1 MKTLIFPSEFIDNR
15 GGVPQSTIS
24 IVKGLSHFS
33 EFKIIV
39 VCPNGSE
46 MSTTDFPLNVI
57 VKTTKKSV
65 WTMSKNK
72 VCETLYTILDLYR
85 TIRPF
90 LDRDTWVIT
99 NQPVTSAL
107 LSLIPSK
114 HINEIYINR
123 GGNFQDKGIAS
134 KIIIQKLKHHCID
147 FAVGIS
153 KKQTDLLIQCGMPE
167 NRVTLIHNGL
177 PMPAFD
183 YPHKDLSKDYLRI
196 STMGFISDLKNQI
209 EGIRLIKLLRDH
221 GINAILNLYGDPDGD
236 NEYQTKIAHEIKIL
250 GIKPYINLVVNFI
263 FVFIILKPY
272 INFCGFVSGENLF
285 AETDILI
292 SFSRTEGFGRSLV
305 EGMLRRK
312 PIIAWRGAG
321 GPIDITDNGKYGH
334 LVESNNADAYFKV
347 VCSLLDNPS
356 FNKNNVEAA
365 YNFAYTHF
373 TTECM
378 VKNYAKLIK
387 SACNI

>member
-33 EFKIIV
+33 EFKIRV

-134 KIIIQKLKHHCID
+134 KIILQKLKHHCIYL
-147 FAVGIS
+147 AVGIS

-250 GIKPYINLVVNFI
+250 GI
-263 FVFIILKPY
+263 KPY

>member
-183 YPHKDLSKDYLRI
+183 YPHKYLSKDYLRI

-250 GIKPYINLVVNFI
+250 GI
-263 FVFIILKPY
+263 KPY

>member
-123 GGNFQDKGIAS
+123 GGNFQDKGIA
-134 KIIIQKLKHHCID
+134 
-147 FAVGIS
+147 
-153 KKQTDLLIQCGMPE
+153 
-167 NRVTLIHNGL
+167 R
-177 PMPAFD
+177 
-183 YPHKDLSKDYLRI
+183 
-196 STMGFISDLKNQI
+196 
-209 EGIRLIKLLRDH
+209 KLL
-221 GINAILNLYGDPDGD
+221 
-236 NEYQTKIAHEIKIL
+236 
-250 GIKPYINLVVNFI
+250 
-263 FVFIILKPY
+263 
-272 INFCGFVSGENLF
+272 
-285 AETDILI
+285 
-292 SFSRTEGFGRSLV
+292 SR
-305 EGMLRRK
+305 
-312 PIIAWRGAG
+312 
-321 GPIDITDNGKYGH
+321 N
-334 LVESNNADAYFKV
+334 
-347 VCSLLDNPS
+347 
-356 FNKNNVEAA
+356 
-365 YNFAYTHF
+365 
-373 TTECM
+373 
-378 VKNYAKLIK
+378 
-387 SACNI
+387 

>member
-46 MSTTDFPLNVI
+46 MSTTDFHLNVI

-250 GIKPYINLVVNFI
+250 GIKPYIN
-263 FVFIILKPY
+263 
-272 INFCGFVSGENLF
+272 FCGFVSGENLF

>member
-1 MKTLIFPSEFIDNR
+1 
-15 GGVPQSTIS
+15 
-24 IVKGLSHFS
+24 
-33 EFKIIV
+33 
-39 VCPNGSE
+39 
-46 MSTTDFPLNVI
+46 
-57 VKTTKKSV
+57 
-65 WTMSKNK
+65 
-72 VCETLYTILDLYR
+72 
-85 TIRPF
+85 
-90 LDRDTWVIT
+90 
-99 NQPVTSAL
+99 
-107 LSLIPSK
+107 
-114 HINEIYINR
+114 
-123 GGNFQDKGIAS
+123 
-134 KIIIQKLKHHCID
+134 
-147 FAVGIS
+147 
-153 KKQTDLLIQCGMPE
+153 MPE

-250 GIKPYINLVVNFI
+250 GI
-263 FVFIILKPY
+263 KPY

>member
-1 MKTLIFPSEFIDNR
+1 M
-15 GGVPQSTIS
+15 
-24 IVKGLSHFS
+24 
-33 EFKIIV
+33 
-39 VCPNGSE
+39 
-46 MSTTDFPLNVI
+46 
-57 VKTTKKSV
+57 
-65 WTMSKNK
+65 
-72 VCETLYTILDLYR
+72 
-85 TIRPF
+85 
-90 LDRDTWVIT
+90 
-99 NQPVTSAL
+99 
-107 LSLIPSK
+107 
-114 HINEIYINR
+114 
-123 GGNFQDKGIAS
+123 
-134 KIIIQKLKHHCID
+134 
-147 FAVGIS
+147 
-153 KKQTDLLIQCGMPE
+153 
-167 NRVTLIHNGL
+167 
-177 PMPAFD
+177 
-183 YPHKDLSKDYLRI
+183 
-196 STMGFISDLKNQI
+196 
-209 EGIRLIKLLRDH
+209 
-221 GINAILNLYGDPDGD
+221 LNLYGDPDGD

-250 GIKPYINLVVNFI
+250 GI
-263 FVFIILKPY
+263 KPY

>member
-134 KIIIQKLKHHCID
+134 KIIIQKLIHHCID

-250 GIKPYINLVVNFI
+250 GI
-263 FVFIILKPY
+263 KPY

>member
-147 FAVGIS
+147 FTVGIS

-250 GIKPYINLVVNFI
+250 GI
-263 FVFIILKPY
+263 KPY

>member
-250 GIKPYINLVVNFI
+250 GIKPYIN
-263 FVFIILKPY
+263 
-272 INFCGFVSGENLF
+272 FCGFVSGENLF

-334 LVESNNADAYFKV
+334 LVESNNADAYFKG

>member
-250 GIKPYINLVVNFI
+250 GIKPYIN
-263 FVFIILKPY
+263 
-272 INFCGFVSGENLF
+272 FCGFVSGENLF

-356 FNKNNVEAA
+356 FNENNGEAA

>member
-147 FAVGIS
+147 VAVGIS

-250 GIKPYINLVVNFI
+250 GI
-263 FVFIILKPY
+263 KPY

>member
-209 EGIRLIKLLRDH
+209 EGIR
-221 GINAILNLYGDPDGD
+221 
-236 NEYQTKIAHEIKIL
+236 
-250 GIKPYINLVVNFI
+250 
-263 FVFIILKPY
+263 PY

-321 GPIDITDNGKYGH
+321 GPIDITDNVKYGH